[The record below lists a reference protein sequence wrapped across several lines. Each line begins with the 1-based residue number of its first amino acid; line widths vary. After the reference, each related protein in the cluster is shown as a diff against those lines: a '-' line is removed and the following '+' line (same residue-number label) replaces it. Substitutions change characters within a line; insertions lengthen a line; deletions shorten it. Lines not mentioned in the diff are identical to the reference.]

1 MWNILRE
8 GKAPGF
14 RQEAVLTGGRGE
26 VLSAA
31 CRGAGGGEE
40 GCALGRGE
48 EGEESLAWN
57 SDVEARGRPAMMR
70 LERIACVPLPHY
82 VQEE

>member
-1 MWNILRE
+1 M
-8 GKAPGF
+8 
-14 RQEAVLTGGRGE
+14 
-26 VLSAA
+26 LSAA